1 MTAVRLP
8 AWSLRTL
15 AAVLRLCGGD
25 PAARGGHP
33 PELLQRTLFRRIYR
47 PRRSVALARLNG
59 IRLLFPTAFFAP
71 LALGGFDRLSTA
83 RVRSYLKPGM
93 VAVDVGAHVGYY
105 TLLFARLVRPA
116 GVVHAVEPAPA
127 NLALLHANLRRL
139 SRAAVVVHR
148 CAAGAAAGT
157 RDLLLTELGD
167 TNSFFAHPL
176 APATH
181 RITVPVA
188 PLDAL
193 VSAPAHLVKIDVEG
207 AELDVLAGM
216 SNLLAGCPSLVL
228 LVEWNPACLRTA
240 GHAPEELPR
249 ALVDLGLEVT
259 VLDEQAGM
267 AQPVRT
273 FLATHRVEDLPP
285 TWFANLWASPP
296 P

>member
-1 MTAVRLP
+1 M
-8 AWSLRTL
+8 RTL
-15 AAVLRLCGGD
+15 AAVLRLCGSD
-25 PAARGGHP
+25 PAVRGGHP
-33 PELLQRTLFRRIYR
+33 PELLQRTIFRRIYR
-47 PRRSVALARLNG
+47 PRRPVAWARLNG

-83 RVRSYLKPGM
+83 RVRRYLKPGM

-105 TLLFARLVRPA
+105 TLLFARLVRPT

-127 NLALLHANLRRL
+127 NLAVLHANLQRL
-139 SRAAVVVHR
+139 RRAAVVVHR
-148 CAAGAAAGT
+148 CAAGGAAGT

-216 SNLLAGCPSLVL
+216 SDLLAGCPSLVL

-249 ALVDLGLEVT
+249 ALIQLGLDVT
-259 VLDEQAGM
+259 VLDERAGVV
-267 AQPVRT
+267 QPLRA
-273 FLATHRVEDLPP
+273 FLATHCIDDLPL
-285 TWFANLWASPP
+285 TWFANLWASRPP
-296 P
+296 L